1 MELWSV
7 VFVCCVL
14 CYSFCHSAEAIVK
27 LGGNETIPALILFG
41 DSIVDTGT
49 NNNLITL
56 LKCNF
61 PPYGRDFQGGIPT
74 GRFSNGKVPADFIG
88 TYVRAIHATVNYVL
102 IILTSSII

>member
-1 MELWSV
+1 M

-14 CYSFCHSAEAIVK
+14 CYSFCHTAEAIVK
-27 LGGNETIPALILFG
+27 LRGNETIPALILFG
-41 DSIVDTGT
+41 DSIVDTGS
-49 NNNLITL
+49 NNNLITG

-61 PPYGRDFQGGIPT
+61 PPYGRDFEGGIPT